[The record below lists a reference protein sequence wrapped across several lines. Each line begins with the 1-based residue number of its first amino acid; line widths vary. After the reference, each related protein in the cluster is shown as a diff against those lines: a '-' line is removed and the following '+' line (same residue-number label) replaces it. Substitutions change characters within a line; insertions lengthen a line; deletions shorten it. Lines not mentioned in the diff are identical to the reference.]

1 MLFTHI
7 IMVLSEMLD
16 NSTHR
21 LFLLLLQIMNKDF
34 DYNKI
39 NQSINQFLFNK
50 CFMGIHSQSSLF
62 SVGTGF
68 LTTCAF
74 TKPYST

>member
-7 IMVLSEMLD
+7 ILVLWEMLD

-21 LFLLLLQIMNKDF
+21 FFFFLLLLQIINKDF

-39 NQSINQFLFNK
+39 NQSINQFLFNNA
-50 CFMGIHSQSSLF
+50 L
-62 SVGTGF
+62 
-68 LTTCAF
+68 
-74 TKPYST
+74 